1 MTLARQEPAGMPEE
15 PPPGSGRYH
24 ISLERLDS
32 LGRSAVHII
41 ADRLT
46 AACPSYQRKA
56 RPAGLDPMTMIREIK
71 EFHDDAPGFIRADM
85 PIQEIL
91 FRTLLARG
99 NEPMHLS
106 ELRRELTDHWSSPL
120 RLISLDE
127 HRLRRVLHADT
138 HYGFAEV

>member
-1 MTLARQEPAGMPEE
+1 MTLARQEPAGAPDA

-32 LGRSAVHII
+32 LSRSAAHII

-46 AACPSYQRKA
+46 EACPSYQRKDQ
-56 RPAGLDPMTMIREIK
+56 PAGLDPMTLIREIK
-71 EFHDDAPGFIRADM
+71 EFHDDAPGFIRADL

-91 FRTLLARG
+91 FRTLLSRG
-99 NEPMHLS
+99 NEPMHIS
-106 ELRRELTDHWSSPL
+106 ELRRELTDRWSSPL
-120 RLISLDE
+120 RLITLDE
-127 HRLRRVLHADT
+127 TRLRRVLDADT